1 MQAGTLTVIQ
11 GHEWCLKIENILQ
24 TLETCVW
31 LESLRL
37 YIYIYSCQDNDKGS
51 IIKTVKLINKLAAV
65 KEPRNILNNMVTNV
79 PWWPSVSNL
88 IWVFYVKENLDKLQL
103 KISFGTISNVIDML

>member
-1 MQAGTLTVIQ
+1 M
-11 GHEWCLKIENILQ
+11 K
-24 TLETCVW
+24 
-31 LESLRL
+31 L
-37 YIYIYSCQDNDKGS
+37 YIYINSCQDNDKGS

-88 IWVFYVKENLDKLQL
+88 I
-103 KISFGTISNVIDML
+103 